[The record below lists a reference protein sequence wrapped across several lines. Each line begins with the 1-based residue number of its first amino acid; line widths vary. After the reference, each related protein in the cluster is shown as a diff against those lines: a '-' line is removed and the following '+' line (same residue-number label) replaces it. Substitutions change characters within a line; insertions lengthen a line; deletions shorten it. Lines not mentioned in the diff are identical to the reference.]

1 MEKFLEYNGMAL
13 AIFGVSLFGIL
24 KWFLNKLSKTLE
36 REKKE
41 RATTEEAIMA
51 ILHNKIYKQ
60 GICYLER
67 NYITLEELND
77 LEKLYKPYKEM
88 GGNSTAA
95 TVITNVRRLEIRKSE
110 IQKMKEKGDII

>member
-1 MEKFLEYNGMAL
+1 MEKFLEYNGMTL

-24 KWFLNKLSKTLE
+24 KWFLSRLTKAFE

-41 RATTEEAIMA
+41 RATSDEAIRA

-67 NYITLEELND
+67 NYITVDELND

-88 GGNSTAA
+88 GGNSTAE
-95 TVITNVRRLEIRKSE
+95 TIIRNVRRLEIRKSE
-110 IQKMKEKGDII
+110 IQKLKEKGDII